1 MSYRKDFTVPTAVS
15 WMHPQSIKVKVIMSH
30 TPHEL
35 AEEFPEHKDKIH
47 DLKMND
53 AHFAKMVDKYHEVN
67 RAVHRM
73 ETRIEPVTDD
83 VEEQTRRERMV
94 LKDQIATYLQK

>member
-1 MSYRKDFTVPTAVS
+1 
-15 WMHPQSIKVKVIMSH
+15 MSH

-35 AEEFPEHKDKIH
+35 AEEFPEHKEKIH

-53 AHFAKMVDKYHEVN
+53 AHFSKMVDKYHEVN

-73 ETRIEPVTDD
+73 ETRIEPVTDE
-83 VEEQTRRERMV
+83 VEEQTRRERMQ
-94 LKDQIATYLQK
+94 LKDQIATYLASH

>member
-1 MSYRKDFTVPTAVS
+1 
-15 WMHPQSIKVKVIMSH
+15 MSH

-47 DLKMND
+47 QLKMED
-53 AHFAKMVDKYHEVN
+53 AHFAKMFEKYHEIN

-73 ETRIEPVTDD
+73 ETRIEPVTDEI
-83 VEEQTRRERMV
+83 EEKTRRERMQ
-94 LKDQIATYLQK
+94 LKDQIATYLASH

>member
-1 MSYRKDFTVPTAVS
+1 MSN
-15 WMHPQSIKVKVIMSH
+15 

-35 AEEFPEHKDKIH
+35 SEDFPEHKQKIH
-47 DLKMND
+47 DLKESD
-53 AHFAKMVDKYHEVN
+53 AHFAKLVEKYHEVN

-83 VEEQTRRERMV
+83 VEEQTRRERMA
-94 LKDQIATYLQK
+94 LKDKIAAYLQK